1 MHCVW
6 VIRGWP
12 TSPCSWIHRDC
23 HNITPC
29 ARTQHVHKRVCTSPY
44 GISYTAHKHAPPQV
58 VPLPLGIYPATT
70 TAYRTAFQS
79 SAKLTT
85 HARTCHASA
94 HEHSKALD
102 RLSAIQCQ
110 PLCMRVERMP
120 ERPVDS
126 CDSRSTRRSSGGLH
140 AKRAPHCRN
149 IRRKASVGNGSR
161 ARVFTFV
168 VVVVAVVVLVVYYSV
183 AKGDCCVS
191 GPCIRIVDILC
202 VCECLFLFEI
212 ERTYV

>member
-1 MHCVW
+1 MAYL
-6 VIRGWP
+6 
-12 TSPCSWIHRDC
+12 TMFLD
-23 HNITPC
+23 TPRLSQYYAMC
-29 ARTQHVHKRVCTSPY
+29 ALTQHVHKRVCTSPY

-70 TAYRTAFQS
+70 TTYRTAFQS
-79 SAKLTT
+79 STKLTT
-85 HARTCHASA
+85 HAHTCHASA

-126 CDSRSTRRSSGGLH
+126 CDSRSARRSSGGLH

-161 ARVFTFV
+161 ARVFVFVCVFTFV
-168 VVVVAVVVLVVYYSV
+168 VVAVVVVVLVVYYQLR
-183 AKGDCCVS
+183 CE
-191 GPCIRIVDILC
+191 RRLLC
-202 VCECLFLFEI
+202 EW
-212 ERTYV
+212 RMY